1 MAGREAPLVE
11 AKGGVIPEGR
21 GWFVVNAAEA
31 RWKDTGPFG
40 IYCPFEGKLPF
51 LQLGINISVLQPGQ
65 SLGRYHL
72 EPGHEE
78 DFIVLSGECVLI
90 VEEQERRLVRWD
102 FFHCPPGA
110 AHMIVGGGDGPS
122 IVLSV
127 GTRGNGKGVS
137 RGVLYPVSEV
147 AARHGVSVERET
159 DKWSEANSDVPRAK
173 KSVQYGGWLDRIA

>member
-1 MAGREAPLVE
+1 MAEARLAK
-11 AKGGVIPEGR
+11 AKGGLIPEAR

-51 LQLGINISVLQPGQ
+51 LQLGINVSVLQPGQ

-78 DFIVLSGECVLI
+78 DFLVLEGDCILL
-90 VEEQERRLVRWD
+90 VEEQERRLARWD
-102 FFHCPPGA
+102 FFHCPPGV
-110 AHMIVGGGDGPS
+110 AHMIVGSGDGPS

-127 GTRGNGKGVS
+127 GTRGDGKGVS
-137 RGVLYPVSEV
+137 RGIVYPVSRV

-159 DKWSEANSDVPRAK
+159 DSPGEAYADLPRAK
-173 KSVQYGGWLDRIA
+173 KSVPYGGWLG

>member
-1 MAGREAPLVE
+1 MAGHEARLAK
-11 AKGGVIPEGR
+11 AKGGLVPEER

-31 RWKDTGPFG
+31 RWKDSGRFG

-51 LQLGINISVLQPGQ
+51 LQLGFNISVLQPGQ

-78 DFIVLSGECVLI
+78 DFLVLDGECVL
-90 VEEQERRLVRWD
+90 VVDEQERRLGRWD
-102 FFHCPPGA
+102 FFHCPPGVP
-110 AHMIVGGGDGPS
+110 HMIVGSGDGSS

-127 GTRGNGKGVS
+127 GTRGNGDGVS
-137 RGVLYPVSEV
+137 RGVVYPVSKV

-159 DKWSEANSDVPRAK
+159 DDPAEAYADGPRER
-173 KSVQYGGWLDRIA
+173 KSVPYGGWLR

>member
-1 MAGREAPLVE
+1 MSGREARLGQ
-11 AKGGVIPEGR
+11 ARGAGGLIPEER

-40 IYCPFEGKLPF
+40 LYCPFEGKLPF

-78 DFIVLSGECVLI
+78 DFLVLDGECVLI
-90 VEEQERRLVRWD
+90 VEEEERRLGRWD
-102 FFHCPPGA
+102 FFHCPPGVP
-110 AHMIVGGGDGPS
+110 HMIVGSGDRPAT
-122 IVLSV
+122 VLSV
-127 GTRGNGKGVS
+127 GARGNGTGVS
-137 RGVLYPVSEV
+137 RGVVYPVSEV

-159 DKWSEANSDVPRAK
+159 DNPVEAYADLPGH
-173 KSVQYGGWLDRIA
+173 KSVSYGGWLP